1 MLRPVTRT
9 PSRAA
14 RPPRRSQPPA
24 RPLAKPPARP
34 LAKPLAKPPATPLA
48 ALLTSRDA
56 PARVT
61 PLDVFQLA
69 RQKWLAGER
78 LDIGKLAEELG
89 VGRATVFRWVGS
101 REQLYG
107 EVISSL
113 FASALERAQREAH
126 GVGPAYLADVTHRL
140 LHALLDS
147 EPLRR
152 FVQQDTEFALR
163 VLMSRNSPVEHRC
176 TSAVRALLE
185 AQAQAGHIR
194 PAMDIE
200 ALAYVVV
207 RIGES
212 FLYRDVLTGDAPD
225 IETATQAIR
234 ILYAAQPEA
243 SPPPRPRS
251 RATGRNRH
259 RGAT

>member
-1 MLRPVTRT
+1 MRHAPPVTKTR
-9 PSRAA
+9 PRAA
-14 RPPRRSQPPA
+14 PGARPRRRS
-24 RPLAKPPARP
+24 
-34 LAKPLAKPPATPLA
+34 KPLAKPRATPLA
-48 ALLTSRDA
+48 ELLTSRDA
-56 PARVT
+56 PVRAT

-69 RQKWLAGER
+69 RKKWLAGER

-113 FASALERAQREAH
+113 FANALERAQHETR
-126 GVGPAYLADVTHRL
+126 GCGPEYLADVTHRL
-140 LHALLDS
+140 LRLLLEA

-176 TSAVRALLE
+176 TSAVRALLA

-194 PAMDIE
+194 PAMDLE

-225 IETATQAIR
+225 IDTATQAIR
-234 ILYAAQPEA
+234 ILYAAQPELGT
-243 SPPPRPRS
+243 RPRS
-251 RATGRNRH
+251 TGRNRH
-259 RGAT
+259 RGATSP

>member
-1 MLRPVTRT
+1 V
-9 PSRAA
+9 RA
-14 RPPRRSQPPA
+14 
-24 RPLAKPPARP
+24 
-34 LAKPLAKPPATPLA
+34 
-48 ALLTSRDA
+48 
-56 PARVT
+56 T
-61 PLDVFQLA
+61 PLDVFRLA
-69 RQKWLAGER
+69 RKKWLAGER

-113 FASALERAQREAH
+113 FASSLERAQHEAH
-126 GVGPAYLADVTHRL
+126 GCGPEYLADVTHRL
-140 LHALLDS
+140 LHFLLEA

-163 VLMSRNSPVEHRC
+163 VLMSKNSPVEHRC
-176 TSAVRALLE
+176 TSAVRALLA

-194 PAMDIE
+194 PAMDLE
-200 ALAYVVV
+200 ALAYVIV

-212 FLYRDVLTGDAPD
+212 FLYRDVLTGEAPD

-234 ILYAAQPEA
+234 ILYAAQPELSA
-243 SPPPRPRS
+243 RTRS
-251 RATGRNRH
+251 TGRNRH
-259 RGAT
+259 RGATSP

>member
-1 MLRPVTRT
+1 MTHHPACSRPVTRT
-9 PSRAA
+9 RPRAA
-14 RPPRRSQPPA
+14 SRPRGRATPPA
-24 RPLAKPPARP
+24 SPL
-34 LAKPLAKPPATPLA
+34 ATPLA
-48 ALLTSRDA
+48 ELLTSRDA
-56 PARVT
+56 PVRVT

-69 RQKWLAGER
+69 RKKWLAGER

-113 FASALERAQREAH
+113 FASALERAQRDAH
-126 GVGPAYLADVTHRL
+126 GVGPEYLAEVTHRL
-140 LHALLDS
+140 LQLLLDS

-152 FVQQDTEFALR
+152 FVQQDTELALR

-176 TSAVRALLE
+176 TSAVRALLA

-243 SPPPRPRS
+243 SPQPRS
-251 RATGRNRH
+251 RGRATGRNRQ
-259 RGAT
+259 REAT

>member
-1 MLRPVTRT
+1 MLTLVTKTRP
-9 PSRAA
+9 RAA
-14 RPPRRSQPPA
+14 PGAKTRRRPEPRA
-24 RPLAKPPARP
+24 RPR
-34 LAKPLAKPPATPLA
+34 ATPLA
-48 ALLTSRDA
+48 ELLTSPGA
-56 PARVT
+56 PVRAT

-69 RQKWLAGER
+69 RKKWLAGER

-126 GVGPAYLADVTHRL
+126 GSGPAYLAGVTHRL
-140 LHALLDS
+140 LHILLAS

-194 PAMDIE
+194 PAMNLE
-200 ALAYVVV
+200 SLAYVVV

-234 ILYAAQPEA
+234 ILYAAQPE
-243 SPPPRPRS
+243 PGPRARTAGRS
-251 RATGRNRH
+251 RQ
-259 RGAT
+259 RGATRS

>member
-1 MLRPVTRT
+1 MLRLVTRT
-9 PSRAA
+9 RPKAA
-14 RPPRRSQPPA
+14 PGPRRRSRPPAPP
-24 RPLAKPPARP
+24 L
-34 LAKPLAKPPATPLA
+34 ATPLA

-56 PARVT
+56 PVRAT
-61 PLDVFQLA
+61 PIDAFQLA
-69 RQKWLAGER
+69 RKKWLAGER

-126 GVGPAYLADVTHRL
+126 GVGPEYLAEVTHRL
-140 LHALLDS
+140 LHSLLRA

-152 FVQQDTEFALR
+152 FVQQDTELALR

-176 TSAVRALLE
+176 TSAVRALIA
-185 AQAQAGHIR
+185 AQVQAGHIR

-225 IETATQAIR
+225 VDTATQAIR

-243 SPPPRPRS
+243 SPQPRPRG
-251 RATGRNRH
+251 RATARSRH
-259 RGAT
+259 RGAP

>member
-1 MLRPVTRT
+1 MMRHARAVNRTRPRAA
-9 PSRAA
+9 PQPRRRSKSRAE
-14 RPPRRSQPPA
+14 PPSPA
-24 RPLAKPPARP
+24 L
-34 LAKPLAKPPATPLA
+34 ATPLA
-48 ALLTSRDA
+48 ELLTSRDA

-61 PLDVFQLA
+61 PLDVFRLA
-69 RQKWLAGER
+69 RKKWLAGER

-113 FASALERAQREAH
+113 FASALERAQREAR
-126 GVGPAYLADVTHRL
+126 GVGPEYLAEVTHRL
-140 LHALLDS
+140 LHFLVEA

-176 TSAVRALLE
+176 TSAVRALMA
-185 AQAQAGHIR
+185 AQVEAGHIR

-243 SPPPRPRS
+243 IPQPRPRG
-251 RATGRNRH
+251 RTIGRNRQ
-259 RGAT
+259 RAAT

>member
-1 MLRPVTRT
+1 MQHARVVNRTRPRAAP
-9 PSRAA
+9 PSR
-14 RPPRRSQPPA
+14 RRSKSRAEPPPPA
-24 RPLAKPPARP
+24 L
-34 LAKPLAKPPATPLA
+34 ATPLA
-48 ALLTSRDA
+48 ELLTSRDA
-56 PARVT
+56 PARAT
-61 PLDVFQLA
+61 PLDAFRLA
-69 RQKWLAGER
+69 RKRWLAGER

-113 FASALERAQREAH
+113 FASALERAQREAQ
-126 GVGPAYLADVTHRL
+126 GVGPAYLAEVTHRL
-140 LHALLDS
+140 LHFLVEA

-176 TSAVRALLE
+176 TSAVRALIA
-185 AQAQAGHIR
+185 AQVEAGHIR
-194 PAMDIE
+194 PAMDVE

-243 SPPPRPRS
+243 IPPL
-251 RATGRNRH
+251 RARGRTNGRNRQ
-259 RGAT
+259 RATT